1 VNFVPPEALE
11 TGRLRLR
18 RAEQVDAPA
27 IFEYASD
34 PEVTR
39 LMEWRTHTSPN
50 ESAGFIEM
58 TEKEW
63 ISGAQFTW
71 VITVKP
77 SNFVIGAIRC
87 SRPGHRADIGYVLN
101 RRYWGNGYA
110 TEAASRV
117 TEMLFDE
124 TAVWR
129 VWATCDVDNL
139 ASARVLE
146 KIGMTREGRL
156 RSYGTRPNLGPKPRD
171 AYNYAK
177 VGE

>member
-1 VNFVPPEALE
+1 MNSVPSEVLE
-11 TGRLRLR
+11 SVRLRLR
-18 RAEQVDAPA
+18 RPEKVDAPA
-27 IFEYASD
+27 IFEYGRD

-58 TEKEW
+58 TEREW

-71 VITVKP
+71 VVTVKP
-77 SNFVIGAIRC
+77 SNFAIGAIRC
-87 SRPGHRADIGYVLN
+87 SRPENRADIGYVLN

-110 TEAASRV
+110 TEAASCV
-117 TEMLFDE
+117 MKMLFDQ

-146 KIGMTREGRL
+146 KTGMTREGRL
-156 RSYGTRPNLGPKPRD
+156 RNYEIRPNFGPKPRD
-171 AYNYAK
+171 AYIYAK
-177 VGE
+177 VRE